1 MILVWLTTYLP
12 THLVLKCKKF
22 REWTCEI
29 SKEAESRAENL
40 FTSGSSLE
48 ATLARRV
55 RKVLRNFLLNQ
66 PKKSEEKI
74 LFRLNWDWFTLE
86 EEAVCDANIKMDSF
100 RNYFSSFQDGFFQ
113 ELSFILPKLT
123 LLGTIFHPLKM
134 DHLGT
139 IFYCFQIV
147 FSGTIS
153 SFQNGPFSNYLSF
166 FPNWLYRELFYPIKA
181 DLWVFRGAIFTTVD
195 M

>member
-1 MILVWLTTYLP
+1 MDIISHIFVVKMWCLFKKTKRNEKEAGELPTRRQIRHQWYWYGLLPTYLP
-12 THLVLKCKKF
+12 TYLVLKCKKF

-123 LLGTIFHPLKM
+123 LLGTIVHPFKM
-134 DHLGT
+134 DLLGT
-139 IFYCFQIV
+139 V
-147 FSGTIS
+147 F
-153 SFQNGPFSNYLSF
+153 
-166 FPNWLYRELFYPIKA
+166 
-181 DLWVFRGAIFTTVD
+181 
-195 M
+195 